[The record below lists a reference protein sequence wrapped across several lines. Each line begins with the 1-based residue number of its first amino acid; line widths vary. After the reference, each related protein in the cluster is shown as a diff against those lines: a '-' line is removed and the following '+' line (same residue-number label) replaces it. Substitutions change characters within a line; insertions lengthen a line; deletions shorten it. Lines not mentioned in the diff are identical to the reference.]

1 MAELLNLNRLV
12 YFTTVAELAS
22 FTAAGDHLGVAKAV
36 VSHQVR
42 KLEEELGVTLMRR
55 TTRRVTLTEEG
66 RLFYGR
72 AVAILQDAET
82 AFGEISV
89 SAAEPSGTLRL
100 TAPIDYG
107 MTVLAPVI
115 ADYLRKY
122 PQMRVD
128 ANFDD
133 SVTDLVAENI
143 DLAIRVGWLTDSSNK
158 ARRLGTIQQYVVAS
172 PDFMASVPADIS
184 PHDAKTLPWVTNK
197 QLRGISQWTFTKGGE
212 TVKTELNSVVLCD
225 QALPMQSCLREG
237 TGLGILPDSMVAQD
251 IADGRLVRVFPDW
264 SLPEAGIHAVY
275 PPARYRPAKVQ
286 AFVTLLLE
294 AEKKRARELSPL
306 MKQKAPPAS

>member
-1 MAELLNLNRLV
+1 MAELLNLNRLA

-22 FTAAGDHLGVAKAV
+22 FTAAGEHLGVAKAV

-66 RLFYGR
+66 RLFYER
-72 AVAILQDAET
+72 AVVILRDAEA
-82 AFGEISV
+82 AFGEVSV
-89 SAAEPSGTLRL
+89 NAAEPSGTLRL

-115 ADYLRKY
+115 ADYLKKY

-133 SVTDLVAENI
+133 AVNDLVAEEI
-143 DLAIRVGWLTDSSNK
+143 DLGIRVGWLTDSSNK

-172 PDFMASVPADIS
+172 PDFMATISDDIS
-184 PHDAKTLPWVTNK
+184 PHDAKNLPWITNK
-197 QLRGISQWTFTKGGE
+197 QLRGINQWTFTKGRE

-225 QALPMQSCLREG
+225 KALPMRSCLLEG
-237 TGLGILPDSMVAQD
+237 IGLGILPDSMVDQD
-251 IADGRLVRVFPDW
+251 IEEGRLVRVFPEW

-275 PPARYRPAKVQ
+275 PPARYRPAKVR
-286 AFVTLLLE
+286 AFVALLLA
-294 AEKKRARELSPL
+294 AEKRRSQGLPL
-306 MKQKAPPAS
+306 P